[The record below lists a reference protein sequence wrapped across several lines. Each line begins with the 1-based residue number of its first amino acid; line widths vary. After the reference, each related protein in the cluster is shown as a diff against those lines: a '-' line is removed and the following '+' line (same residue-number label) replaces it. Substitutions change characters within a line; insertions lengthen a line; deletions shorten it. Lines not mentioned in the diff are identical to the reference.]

1 MVGTVHKYETNEA
14 TGKLTCPYCSDY
26 EALKQSTMSEHVRQK
41 HAETAKRPIVVA
53 VCPHA
58 ECGRTFNN
66 KSLLRNHLAS
76 KAHSLQSIQ
85 QDRKQD
91 HKQDHKQDQQPG
103 TMFSFSCE
111 KCDACF
117 AKKGQLISHFARF
130 HLPNDGMMVHIDEK
144 HSKCGHCSKVMKN
157 CPMMYHIGICN
168 PASPFSK
175 EYQDQDQVQ
184 DQDQDQDQDQK
195 PLRAGVIKE
204 IILQRISQQIL
215 MSIICKHVDL
225 RTITLRAL

>member
-85 QDRKQD
+85 QDHKQD
-91 HKQDHKQDQQPG
+91 QQDHKQDQQPG
-103 TMFSFSCE
+103 TMFSCE

-144 HSKCGHCSKVMKN
+144 HSKCGHCSKIMKN

-175 EYQDQDQVQ
+175 EYQDQDQ
-184 DQDQDQDQDQK
+184 DQDQAQDQK

>member
-76 KAHSLQSIQ
+76 KAHSLQ
-85 QDRKQD
+85 DHKHD

-103 TMFSFSCE
+103 TMFSCE

-130 HLPNDGMMVHIDEK
+130 HLPNDGMMVRVDEN

-175 EYQDQDQVQ
+175 EYQDQDQAQ
-184 DQDQDQDQDQK
+184 AQAQDQDQDQDQK
-195 PLRAGVIKE
+195 PLRAGLIKE

-215 MSIICKHVDL
+215 MSIIRKHVDL